1 MSDPPYEKIANE
13 PKVHPLVVK
22 SFIFLP
28 STGMRLSPEI
38 LVLELLREVFFE
50 PRFNSKQTKD
60 LDPLDVDASGAPE
73 FTVPE
78 RAVVS
83 ALRGRRKAFHQSN
96 AKVFYAPAYPSLARS
111 SWMGARRERV
121 IKNFLFSGPVAQH
134 LWHKGRD
141 VTVRSVERDALVELL
156 LTALRGARSHD
167 QGPRE
172 HEILSVALREQQY
185 AIDPEV
191 ARQKLRDLVDAA
203 QEHCVYR
210 STDPD
215 ELATR
220 IVTDLRSVCELDARL
235 PRMQWLR
242 VLMTFLR
249 FSLSLWVLAQMRITT
264 LVHGWML
271 DALDGG
277 NLPTDAS
284 ILMAIGMRN
293 RDLLHPT
300 LTPTREIHEH
310 IEKYIRH
317 RVELNVLLHA
327 LERAEPGLFGD
338 RLLSTT
344 TREAKSMTVSDLL
357 GIARRTASK
366 FRKSP
371 RFLEVAD
378 GLDARRFAAR
388 EGEHYG
394 AWRTPR
400 QKGQGKNIDEFLRV
414 LYRAEIGDETGGF
427 LLVPEGRGVGRGFR
441 VFPGQELLKTVTFLA
456 AHDKRT
462 CAAREGRGAALVLA
476 DLETHFRE
484 YGIDFSMAADARP
497 RVVAQLQSL
506 GLLAGSPDAGSSV
519 ALECPY

>member
-1 MSDPPYEKIANE
+1 VNEPPYEKSANE
-13 PKVHPLVVK
+13 PHVHPLVAK
-22 SFIFLP
+22 SFVFLP
-28 STGMRLSPEI
+28 STGMRLAPEI
-38 LVLELLREVFFE
+38 LVLELLREVFFDSH
-50 PRFNSKQTKD
+50 FGSAQTKP
-60 LDPLDVDASGAPE
+60 LDPMEVDGSSTPV
-73 FTVPE
+73 FSVSE

-96 AKVFYAPAYPSLARS
+96 AKPFYAPAYPSLARTA
-111 SWMGARRERV
+111 WLGARRERV
-121 IKNFLFSGPVAQH
+121 IKNFLFSGAIAQH

-141 VTVRSVERDALVELL
+141 VHEKVTERDALVELI
-156 LTALRGARSHD
+156 LTSLRGARSHD
-167 QGPRE
+167 RGARE
-172 HEILSVALREQQY
+172 REILSVAVREVPFTVDVELARRKLRE
-185 AIDPEV
+185 
-191 ARQKLRDLVDAA
+191 LVDAA
-203 QEHCVYR
+203 QECSVYR
-210 STDPD
+210 ASTPD
-215 ELATR
+215 ELAAR
-220 IVTDLRSVCELDARL
+220 IVVDLRSVCELDARL

-242 VLMTFLR
+242 VMMTFLR
-249 FSLSLWVLAQMRITT
+249 FSLSMWVLAQMRLTT
-264 LVHGWML
+264 LLHGWLL
-271 DALDGG
+271 DALDGKP
-277 NLPTDAS
+277 LPTDAE
-284 ILMAIGMRN
+284 ILGRIGSRN

-310 IEKYIRH
+310 IERYMRH
-317 RVELNVLLHA
+317 RVELNVLLYA
-327 LERAEPGLFGD
+327 LERAAPGLLGE

-344 TREAKSMTVSDLL
+344 TREARAMTISDLL
-357 GIARRTASK
+357 ALARGAADK
-366 FRKSP
+366 LRKSQ
-371 RFLEVAD
+371 RFLEVAK

-388 EGEHYG
+388 EGENYG

-462 CAAREGRGAALVLA
+462 CASREGRGGALVLS
-476 DLETHFRE
+476 DLERHFRE